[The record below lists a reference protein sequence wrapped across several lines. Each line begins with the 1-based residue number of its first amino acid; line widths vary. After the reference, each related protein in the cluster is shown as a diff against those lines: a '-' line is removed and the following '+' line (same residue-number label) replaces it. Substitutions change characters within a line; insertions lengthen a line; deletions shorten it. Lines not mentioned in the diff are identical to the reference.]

1 MLTSLSFNE
10 YDGPQI
16 IAEEKLYFV
25 SEDENLAAE
34 EKYLKSCSKFENDN
48 WINSTQAIIQ
58 VNGRIMLS
66 KYSSTI

>member
-34 EKYLKSCSKFENDN
+34 EIYLKSCSKFENDN
-48 WINSTQAIIQ
+48 
-58 VNGRIMLS
+58 
-66 KYSSTI
+66 